1 MVGFISVAMPDES
14 KSRIKEYYDFLSDSY
29 DELYGREQEK
39 KHEKILESI
48 DKAKFDLLI
57 EVGCGTGAMLERA
70 TPSCSWVVGTD
81 ISPNMLRKA
90 RMRANREITD
100 FLVSDCSALPFRD
113 QVSDLVI
120 SISVLKSDSEHQFLE
135 LSRIAK
141 HDGTIL
147 VSLFPPD
154 TTSDI
159 ERDLALHSSKKVQ
172 LTERETLH
180 VVRVSRPKDTR
191 QG

>member
-1 MVGFISVAMPDES
+1 MVGFISVAMPDED
-14 KSRIKEYYDFLSDSY
+14 KSRIKEYYDLLSDSY
-29 DELYGREQEK
+29 DELYGKEQAK
-39 KHEKILESI
+39 KHERILDFL
-48 DKAKFDLLI
+48 DKPRFDLLI
-57 EVGCGTGAMLERA
+57 EVGCGTGAMLEHA

-81 ISPNMLRKA
+81 ISRNMLRKA
-90 RMRANREITD
+90 RMRANREVTD

-120 SISVLKSDSEHQFLE
+120 SISVSKSDSEHEFLE

-141 HDGTIL
+141 DDGTIL
-147 VSLFPPD
+147 VSLFP
-154 TTSDI
+154 SDS
-159 ERDLALHSSKKVQ
+159 ESEMKPKLALHSSKKVQ

-180 VVRVSRPKDTR
+180 VVRLSRPKDTR